1 MMKKLIIILGLL
13 IIIAGIVYLFLPKK
27 TVTQNRSKRYT
38 EIDNFFEGEASGKK
52 SVAQNKSKRYNVVLI
67 ISDALR
73 IDVLGCYGG
82 DAKTPNINW
91 LAAKGALF
99 KNAYSTAPTTLPSSI
114 SMFTS
119 NYSMSYGIVL
129 DEIKRKDPRWPYAFY
144 VPNKEPLIGKALK
157 KLGYSLKLHMEN
169 QLAMRSNNLQG
180 FQTLQGKDKIDKEDI
195 KKIEKITGIKNASWD
210 KREYLLSRFYGLLH
224 FLLNIQKDNN
234 FFVVIWILDPHLP
247 YNPPE
252 KFLRNI
258 SFNPNRLRKEPSW
271 YSSKLGGIN
280 PNEMSSHEIEY
291 MKSLYKAE
299 VESVDERVG
308 IILKA
313 LKHKKLLN
321 KTYITFTTDHGEFL
335 GENNRF
341 GHGGSFHEELVHIPL
356 IIFGPHIKAGARLD
370 TYVSHIDLMPTIK
383 ELLGLKYSDN
393 TQGKSYR
400 SLLLG
405 GSSKD
410 RVLYFDLIDNEAKAA
425 MKNKA
430 RALIMN
436 GYKLIVK
443 SKYGIRV
450 YGLYNLR
457 NDPGE
462 MNNLQAKKRR
472 LVNKMHAEIIKRIKE
487 NNARREKN
495 ILYIAKEG
503 VDLKSLSKETREVL
517 KSLGYIK

>member
-1 MMKKLIIILGLL
+1 MKKLIIILGLL
-13 IIIAGIVYLFLPKK
+13 IITAGIVYLFLPKK

-38 EIDNFFEGEASGKK
+38 EIDNFFEGEASEKK
-52 SVAQNKSKRYNVVLI
+52 SVAQNRSKKYNVVLI

-129 DEIKRKDPRWPYAFY
+129 DEIKRKNPRWPYAFY

-157 KLGYSLKLHMEN
+157 KLGYSLKLYMEN

-180 FQTLQGKDKIDKEDI
+180 FQTLQGKDKIDKENI
-195 KKIEKITGIKNASWD
+195 KKIERITGIKNVSWD
-210 KREYLLSRFYGLLH
+210 KRENLLSRFYGLLH
-224 FLLNIQKDNN
+224 FL
-234 FFVVIWILDPHLP
+234 F
-247 YNPPE
+247 
-252 KFLRNI
+252 
-258 SFNPNRLRKEPSW
+258 
-271 YSSKLGGIN
+271 N

-321 KTYITFTTDHGEFL
+321 KTYIIFTTDHGEFL
-335 GENNRF
+335 GERNRF

-356 IIFGPHIKAGARLD
+356 IIFGPHTKAGARLD

-383 ELLGLKYSDN
+383 ELLDLKYSDN
-393 TQGKSYR
+393 TEGKSYK

-436 GYKLIVK
+436 GYKLIVQFK
-443 SKYGIRV
+443 EGMYV
-450 YGLYNLR
+450 YGLYDLK

-472 LVNKMHAEIIKRIKE
+472 LVNKMHTEIIQRIKE
-487 NNARREKN
+487 NNAKREKN
-495 ILYIAKEG
+495 TLYMVKEEE